1 MNTTGFIRG
10 LMSKNV
16 SSEDYL
22 KHVTTTVEQ
31 QLQEWDP
38 SYEVFVMKLSNY
50 EIIVKKELQYYN
62 LTLPEAEVIALQDKS
77 PYSLDRKIWSEL
89 VDQGLQLVWGTGN
102 YLEYVFR

>member
-16 SSEDYL
+16 SNEDYL
-22 KHVTTTVEQ
+22 KHVTSTVEQ

-38 SYEVFVMKLSNY
+38 EYKVFVMKLSNY
-50 EIIVKKELQYYN
+50 EIIVKKEFQYYQ
-62 LTLPEAEVIALQDKS
+62 LSLPETELSALQNKS
-77 PYSLDRKIWSEL
+77 PYSLDKKIWSEL
-89 VDQGLQLVWGTGN
+89 VHQGLHLEWGPGN